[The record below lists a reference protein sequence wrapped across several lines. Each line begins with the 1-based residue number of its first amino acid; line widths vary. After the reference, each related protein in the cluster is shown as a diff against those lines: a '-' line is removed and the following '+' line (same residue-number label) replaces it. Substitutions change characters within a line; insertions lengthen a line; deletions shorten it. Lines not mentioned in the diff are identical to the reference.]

1 MKSPFL
7 YNIYM
12 AKTIKKDT
20 LITAI
25 GLIVTVCAFA
35 GAVFAVSKMISKP
48 ANETDTTTYSKQTNK
63 ASTLYFDG
71 KNYTLKDNMEVILIM
86 GIDDR
91 EDLENSKS
99 FINNSQADVLYVFAV
114 DHKNKTYKAIQLN
127 RETMT
132 GIQTYLPDGTKEQI
146 AEAQICLAHAYGKT
160 EQGRCLNTAD
170 AVSGLLFNIQVDHYI
185 SLKMSAIS
193 LLNEQVG
200 GVTVTVPS
208 GLESLDPAF
217 KEGSKVKLQGKQ
229 AELFVRSRMEIA
241 NDTNEF
247 RMERQQIF
255 LNSWKQQ
262 ASSKMDT
269 DSGFALSLV
278 LSLSEYMTSDMSANA
293 LSDFAN
299 QLKEYSDLGT
309 VKTIGETLEENQA
322 EGRMFREYYVDAD
335 DLERKVIDLFYE
347 ESAGDSEG

>member
-91 EDLENSKS
+91 EDLDNSKS